1 MDEST
6 ASRLQAMEDLLG
18 HIVLMLETEP
28 RFTAARMT
36 RWLRMVEE
44 AQRASQ
50 ADTRRTVAA
59 RELWRNVMLAP
70 RGEAT
75 T

>member
-6 ASRLQAMEDLLG
+6 TTRMQAMEDLLG

-36 RWLRMVEE
+36 RWLRLVEE

-50 ADTRRTVAA
+50 ADTRRTVAV
-59 RELWRNVMLAP
+59 RELWQRMGA
-70 RGEAT
+70 AA
-75 T
+75 